1 MREASLQAPPPLL
14 ASGLVS
20 FLGSLCGLLF
30 WLLLF
35 SPGKVTEIQG
45 LNLRLFRMTPSP
57 IFITRIFPLNSS
69 LRSPTTNWISSFI
82 CFILQIFNK
91 FKSNLFRN

>member
-45 LNLRLFRMTPSP
+45 LNLRPF
-57 IFITRIFPLNSS
+57 LNDTFTYIYYPDLS
-69 LRSPTTNWISSFI
+69 LEFLS
-82 CFILQIFNK
+82 Q
-91 FKSNLFRN
+91 KSNYQLDLTI